1 MEELNEQDIK
11 KAVGGDRQAFDRV
24 ITAYKRTVASV
35 CLKYM
40 RNNEEACDM
49 AQEVFCKAYEKIGS
63 FKFDSKLSTWLYRVA
78 VNMCINRLD
87 MLKRRKYY
95 ETDSISGDE
104 SCDKDPVDVADA
116 REGQDILAEKKQ
128 LRECVMEAMEGF
140 ESAERSVVILRDL
153 EGMEYNEIG
162 KVLKIPLGSVK
173 SKLSRAREK
182 LKQKLARKL
191 GEKNEL

>member
-1 MEELNEQDIK
+1 MEELDLQEVK
-11 KAVGGDRQAFDRV
+11 KAVSGDRQAFDRV

-95 ETDSISGDE
+95 ETDSISADE
-104 SCDKDPVDVADA
+104 SCDKIAVDVADT
-116 REGQDILAEKKQ
+116 REGQDVLAEKKQ

-140 ESAERSVVILRDL
+140 EPAERSVVILRDL
-153 EGMEYNEIG
+153 EGMEYDEIS

-182 LKQKLARKL
+182 LKQKLARRL